1 MISTMASIIRK
12 AEGVVGTATAV
23 AQSYRESAMEKK
35 TRSHRKFHDFESTL
49 PAIKKV
55 PEAEERDS
63 LASNLLSNLG
73 RFNPLPHNITAKDTV
88 WLLDNTAY
96 RNPKTKEWEAE
107 FVAAVF
113 DQSTGLEVSTVVAD
127 LAEKLGLGKGDAQE
141 ETIRQ
146 RLMLFMQNILPGRK
160 VQITVA
166 QKDKL
171 TLGPGGRHAI
181 SSDIKP
187 LAATFK
193 GGEIVPSAANVP
205 EGANG
210 VLHMNTV
217 FAEPEGWGVI
227 SGKIDGAS
235 FEHVSY

>member
-1 MISTMASIIRK
+1 MASIVRK
-12 AEGVVGTATAV
+12 AEGVVGAAASV

-35 TRSHRKFHDFESTL
+35 TRTHSNFHDFESAL
-49 PAIKKV
+49 PAVKRV
-55 PEAEERDS
+55 PAAEDRTS
-63 LASNLLSNLG
+63 LASDLLSNLG
-73 RFNPLPHNITAKDTV
+73 RYNPLPHNITAKDTV

-96 RNPKTKEWEAE
+96 RNPKTNKWEAE

-113 DQSTGLEVSTVVAD
+113 DQNTGLEVSTVVAD

-141 ETIRQ
+141 EIIRQ
-146 RLMLFMQNILPGRK
+146 RLMLFMQDILPGRK
-160 VQITVA
+160 VQVTFA
-166 QKDKL
+166 ENQKL
-171 TLGPGGRHAI
+171 ILGPGGRHAI

-187 LAATFK
+187 LPASFK
-193 GGEIVPSAANVP
+193 GGEIVSSVANVP

-227 SGKIDGAS
+227 SGKMIHALGIG
-235 FEHVSY
+235 E

>member
-1 MISTMASIIRK
+1 M
-12 AEGVVGTATAV
+12 VGTATAV
-23 AQSYRESAMEKK
+23 AQSYHESAMEKK
-35 TRSHRKFHDFESTL
+35 TRTHCKFHDFESTL
-49 PAIKKV
+49 PTVKKAPV
-55 PEAEERDS
+55 AEDRPS
-63 LASNLLSNLG
+63 LTTDILSNLG

-96 RNPKTKEWEAE
+96 RNPKTKQWEAE

-113 DQSTGLEVSTVVAD
+113 DQTTGLEVSTVVAD
-127 LAEKLGLGKGDAQE
+127 LAEKLGIGKGDAQE

-160 VQITVA
+160 VQVTVA
-166 QKDKL
+166 QKDQL

-187 LAATFK
+187 LPATFN
-193 GGEIVPSAANVP
+193 GGDIVPSVANVP

-210 VLHMNTV
+210 VLHMNTA
-217 FAEPEGWGVI
+217 FAEPEGWGII
-227 SGKIDGAS
+227 SGKMENS
-235 FEHVSY
+235 LSRPHF